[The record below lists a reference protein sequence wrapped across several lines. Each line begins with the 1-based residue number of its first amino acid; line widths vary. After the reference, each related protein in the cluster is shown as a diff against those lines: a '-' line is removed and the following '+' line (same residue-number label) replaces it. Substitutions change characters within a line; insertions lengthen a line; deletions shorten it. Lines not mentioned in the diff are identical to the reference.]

1 MSQLQSN
8 EKTLTKRGNP
18 SGSNRP
24 GPQKKKTSDTTRS
37 TPRIILPKT
46 PLTEQQQNFLQPSFQ
61 RQQQNVIQ
69 PSQPQQQ
76 QNIHPQL
83 RQQDVFFQ
91 NLPQA
96 QYFHQQYE
104 INPQLYGLPP
114 VLSKLKEG
122 CDETALL
129 ISL

>member
-24 GPQKKKTSDTTRS
+24 GPQKKKTSDITRS

-46 PLTEQQQNFLQPSFQ
+46 PLIEQQQQNFLQPSSK

-104 INPQLYGLPP
+104 SNPQLYGLPP
-114 VLSKLKEG
+114 VLSEG
-122 CDETALL
+122 CDEPALL
-129 ISL
+129 VSL